1 MKPSAPTPKNKS
13 HRRTQESSING
24 HVIQGQEEALE
35 RKETHVRRAQGP
47 SRVTAKK
54 EFLPSWRPNLAMPTT
69 SKTLDLPRRLFSC
82 VLQTNTEVGC
92 SREKIVWQNVLSI
105 SHFPKIFASILHDV
119 FHNFVYKFGH
129 FAIDGGWSTRPF
141 WINVPPKC
149 SSSGDKAVNKMR
161 LARSASLC
169 VQFFCYVNDGEDFK
183 VVCKIP

>member
-92 SREKIVWQNVLSI
+92 SREKIVSQNVLSI
-105 SHFPKIFASILHDV
+105 TL
-119 FHNFVYKFGH
+119 FHNFVYKFEP

-141 WINVPPKC
+141 WRNVPPKC
-149 SSSGDKAVNKMR
+149 SSSGDKAVNNMR
-161 LARSASLC
+161 LAPSASLC
-169 VQFFCYVNDGEDFK
+169 VQVFCYVNDGEDFK

>member
-1 MKPSAPTPKNKS
+1 MFLSGLWSSP
-13 HRRTQESSING
+13 RRPRKTK
-24 HVIQGQEEALE
+24 VIEGPLQGQEEALE
-35 RKETHVRRAQGP
+35 REDTHVRRAQGP

-69 SKTLDLPRRLFSC
+69 SKTWDLLRRLFFG

-141 WINVPPKC
+141 WRNVPPKC

>member
-1 MKPSAPTPKNKS
+1 MFISGLWSPP
-13 HRRTQESSING
+13 RRPRKTK
-24 HVIQGQEEALE
+24 VIEGPLQGQEEALE

-105 SHFPKIFASILHDV
+105 TL
-119 FHNFVYKFGH
+119 FHNFVYKFEH

-141 WINVPPKC
+141 WRNVPPKC
-149 SSSGDKAVNKMR
+149 SSSGDKAVNNMR
-161 LARSASLC
+161 LAPSASLC
-169 VQFFCYVNDGEDFK
+169 VQVFCYVNDGEDFK